1 MNGILA
7 MNRKWQ
13 WLERVGI
20 LSFFLTAI
28 SLAITLTINF
38 QPLYSWSI
46 DHFQLLTMTTLSKSE
61 LLDNYGLLLNFL
73 NNPWN
78 HTLALPDFP
87 MSEAG
92 AGHFYDVKKLF
103 LLNYSV
109 LAITIVPTGIFL
121 RYLQKNRRF
130 WRLLFPMQLGMVAPF
145 IFGFFMFV
153 GFDAFFIKFHELF
166 FSNDDWLF
174 NPATDPIINVLPEQF
189 FMYCFILFFV
199 LIEVFFLLMFF
210 LGKRELKRSSHQ

>member
-1 MNGILA
+1 MNK
-7 MNRKWQ
+7 KWQ
-13 WLERVGI
+13 WLERLGMVA
-20 LSFFLTAI
+20 FFLTAI
-28 SLAITLTINF
+28 SLAIILTINF
-38 QPLYSWSI
+38 LPLYSWSV
-46 DHFQLLTMTTLSKSE
+46 DQFDLLNYTTLSKKE
-61 LLDNYGLLLNFL
+61 LLDNYHLLLNFL

-78 HTLALPDFP
+78 QTLALPDFP

-109 LAITIVPTGIFL
+109 LAVTIIPTGIFL
-121 RYLQKNRRF
+121 GYLQKNRRF
-130 WRLLFPMQLGMVAPF
+130 WRMLLPTQIGMLAPVV
-145 IFGFFMFV
+145 FGFFMFV

-189 FMYCFILFFV
+189 FMYCFILFFI
-199 LIEVFFLLMFF
+199 LIEIFFLVPF
-210 LGKRELKRSSHQ
+210 LLGRRELKRSSHN

>member
-1 MNGILA
+1 MNK
-7 MNRKWQ
+7 KWQ
-13 WLERVGI
+13 WLERLGMV
-20 LSFFLTAI
+20 SFFLTAI

-38 QPLYSWSI
+38 LPLYSWSV
-46 DHFQLLTMTTLSKSE
+46 DQFDLLSYTTLSKKE
-61 LLDNYGLLLNFL
+61 LLENYRLLLNFL

-78 HTLALPDFP
+78 QTLALPNFP

-103 LLNYSV
+103 LFNYSV
-109 LAITIVPTGIFL
+109 LAVTIIPTGIFL
-121 RYLQKNRRF
+121 GYLQKNRRF
-130 WRLLFPMQLGMVAPF
+130 WRMLLPTQVGMLAPV

-189 FMYCFILFFV
+189 FMYCFILFFI
-199 LIEVFFLLMFF
+199 LIEIFFLVPF
-210 LGKRELKRSSHQ
+210 LLGRREIKRSSHN